1 MRYFQNFPSVVY
13 RTSEIVNGIPQLTDR
28 IVPNMT
34 VRFKPFFENFSF
46 IPYTVQDRDRP
57 DTVAAKF
64 YGSSEYTWVVLLSN
78 EMNSLYDWPMSS
90 REFADYMNAKY
101 ESAPGAN
108 DGIAEAQ
115 ATIYEYR
122 WIHPI
127 TGQKLVV
134 DKTYYNS
141 LAAAG
146 RSSEQESPPITV
158 YDHELELNDK
168 RHTIKI
174 LTEEVFASFVRQF
187 QQFVSVG

>member
-13 RTSEIVNGIPQLTDR
+13 QTSEIVNGIPQLTDR

-34 VRFKPFFENFSF
+34 VRFKPFFESFSF
-46 IPYTVQDRDRP
+46 VPYTVQDRDRP

-64 YGSSEYTWVVLLSN
+64 YRSSEYTWVVLLSN

-101 ESAPGAN
+101 ESATGAN
-108 DGIAEAQ
+108 DGIVEAQ
-115 ATIYEYR
+115 DTIYEYR
-122 WIHPI
+122 WIHPE

-134 DKTYYNS
+134 DETYYDS
-141 LAAAG
+141 LG
-146 RSSEQESPPITV
+146 SSQRESITV
-158 YDHELELNDK
+158 YDHESELNDK

>member
-1 MRYFQNFPSVVY
+1 MRYFQNFPSIVY

-46 IPYTVQDRDRP
+46 VPYTVQDRDRP
-57 DTVAAKF
+57 DTVAAQF
-64 YGSSEYTWVVLLSN
+64 YRSSEYTWVVLLSN

-101 ESAPGAN
+101 ESATGAN
-108 DGIAEAQ
+108 DGIVEAQ
-115 ATIYEYR
+115 DTIYEYR
-122 WIHPI
+122 WIHPT

-134 DKTYYNS
+134 DETYYDS
-141 LAAAG
+141 LD
-146 RSSEQESPPITV
+146 SSQRESITV
-158 YDHELELNDK
+158 YDYESGLNDK

>member
-1 MRYFQNFPSVVY
+1 MRYFQDFPSIVY

-46 IPYTVQDRDRP
+46 VPYTVQDRDRP
-57 DTVAAKF
+57 DTVAAQF
-64 YGSSEYTWVVLLSN
+64 YRSSEYTWVVLLSN

-115 ATIYEYR
+115 VTIYEYR
-122 WIHPI
+122 WIHPT

-134 DKTYYNS
+134 DETYYDS
-141 LAAAG
+141 LD
-146 RSSEQESPPITV
+146 SSQRESITV
-158 YDHELELNDK
+158 YDYESGLNDK

-174 LTEEVFASFVRQF
+174 LTPETFNSFVRQF